1 MVDGA
6 GGGERL
12 EHLAHLRGGDLV
24 RGDQVLVDAGVE
36 FAHCVRKAG
45 MVARLYAGFVGAHA
59 WKTKSGSF
67 EVCTCL

>member
-1 MVDGA
+1 MVHGG

-36 FAHCVRKAG
+36 FAHRVREAG
-45 MVARLYAGFVGAHA
+45 VVARLYSRRMGAHA
-59 WKTKSGSF
+59 
-67 EVCTCL
+67 